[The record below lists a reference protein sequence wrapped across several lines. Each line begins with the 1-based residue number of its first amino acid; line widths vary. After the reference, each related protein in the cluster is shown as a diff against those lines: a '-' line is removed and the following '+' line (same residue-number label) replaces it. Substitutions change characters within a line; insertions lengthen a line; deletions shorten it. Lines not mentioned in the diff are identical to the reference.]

1 MLITHQQIPL
11 RRWILNKSVGLSS
24 VFARNY
30 SSLPPRKSYHANLSP
45 ISLLW
50 NTKVSPTFKYC
61 SLIAILSISM
71 SHIHPNIIVTVG
83 PPVLLG
89 SWYLYS
95 KWMKLQYATETEKLI
110 PKSKKEFN
118 SKDNDII
125 IKKYN
130 EAEISN
136 VLNGID
142 NEFDNFKRQVVDII
156 ERRIID
162 YIISNEDQRND
173 MFSLFIDEN
182 KQVSIKLSEND
193 IETFILLSASVPDFD
208 SIEDNEASL
217 SQSERKFQDFIK
229 LSLPFFSSKDTSNRK
244 RLGTI
249 ECYLLEMSNTQETDH
264 IKYKILIEISPYKWF
279 VTSKEKLTIKY
290 IEGEGVYNSK
300 MFNEA
305 KKSRESEE
313 QDDEEITV
321 NI

>member
-1 MLITHQQIPL
+1 MLITHLQIPL
-11 RRWILNKSVGLSS
+11 TRWIFNKNVNLKPLFG
-24 VFARNY
+24 RKY

-61 SLIAILSISM
+61 SSIAIVAISM
-71 SHIHPNIIVTVG
+71 SHIHPNIIITVG

-89 SWYLYS
+89 SWYLYT
-95 KWMKLQYATETEKLI
+95 KWRKIQYATEFQKLI
-110 PKSKKEFN
+110 PKSKEEFN

-142 NEFDNFKRQVVDII
+142 NEFDNFRRQVIEI
-156 ERRIID
+156 TERRIID
-162 YIISNEDQRND
+162 YIILNQDQHNR

-182 KQVSIKLSEND
+182 KQVSVKLNEND
-193 IETFILLSASVPDFD
+193 IETFILLSAPVPDFD
-208 SIEDNEASL
+208 SIEDNETSSP
-217 SQSERKFQDFIK
+217 SQQNFQDFIK
-229 LSLPFFSSKDTSNRK
+229 LSLPFFSSKDASNRK
-244 RLGTI
+244 RLGII
-249 ECYLLEMSNTQETDH
+249 ECYLLKMNNTQETDH
-264 IKYKILIEISPYKWF
+264 IEYKILIEISPYKWL
-279 VTSKEKLTIKY
+279 VESKDKLVIKY
-290 IEGEGVYNSK
+290 IEGQGVYTSK
-300 MFNEA
+300 MYDEAKEA
-305 KKSRESEE
+305 KKSKD

>member
-1 MLITHQQIPL
+1 MLITHLQIPL
-11 RRWILNKSVGLSS
+11 KRWVPNKPINLRSIFG
-24 VFARNY
+24 RNY
-30 SSLPPRKSYHANLSP
+30 SSLPPRKSYHANLNP

-61 SLIAILSISM
+61 SSIAIVAISM
-71 SHIHPNIIVTVG
+71 SHIHPNIIITVG

-89 SWYLYS
+89 SWYLYT
-95 KWMKLQYATETEKLI
+95 KWRKIQYATESQKLI
-110 PKSKKEFN
+110 PKSKEQFN

-125 IKKYN
+125 ISKYN

-142 NEFDNFKRQVVDII
+142 NEFDNFKRQVIEII

-162 YIISNEDQRND
+162 YIILNQDQHNE

-182 KQVSIKLSEND
+182 KQVSIKLNEND
-193 IETFILLSASVPDFD
+193 IETFIVLSAPVPDFD
-208 SIEDNEASL
+208 SIED
-217 SQSERKFQDFIK
+217 SETRSPLQQNFQDFIK
-229 LSLPFFSSKDTSNRK
+229 LSLPFFSSKDASNRK

-249 ECYLLEMSNTQETDH
+249 ECYLLKMNNTQETNF
-264 IKYKILIEISPYKWF
+264 IRYKILIEISPYKWI
-279 VTSKEKLTIKY
+279 VESKDKLVIEY
-290 IEGEGVYNSK
+290 IEGEGVYTSK

-305 KKSRESEE
+305 KKSRKSES